1 MKKAILLCG
10 ALLALTATAAMAAP
24 GLRLQWNSCSGTNVK
39 ALPCNTNTGTNSLV
53 GSYCAPAGTEAVTGN
68 EMVLDLQS
76 ADPTLPDWWRF
87 GVVGACNRASA
98 MSVNFDGSAE
108 VDCTDYWAGQASGGV
123 GAYLVGYG
131 APNRARV
138 ILVAAVS
145 PSNAGPLNADER
157 YFSFKLN
164 VSNAKTVGTGACA
177 GCNSDVAIVLNEIKL
192 TQPVGVGDFRITA
205 GCDPAPPNGDTTN
218 GRASF
223 TNNAAQTVLPPG
235 GGATSARPAT
245 WGSIKA
251 LYR

>member
-10 ALLALTATAAMAAP
+10 ALLALSATAALAAP
-24 GLRLQWNSCSGTNVK
+24 GLRLQWNSCSGSNVK
-39 ALPCNTNTGTNSLV
+39 VLPCNANTLTNSLV
-53 GSYCAPAGTEAVTGN
+53 GSYCAPAGTSAVTGN
-68 EMVLDLQS
+68 EMVLDLQTATPTIPAWWQMFTAGSCRPTALS
-76 ADPTLPDWWRF
+76 A
-87 GVVGACNRASA
+87 V
-98 MSVNFDGSAE
+98 FDGSLE
-108 VDCTDYWAGQASGGV
+108 TDCTDYWAGQASGGV
-123 GAYLVGYG
+123 GTYLVGYG

-145 PSNAGPLNADER
+145 PDNATALNADER

-177 GCNSDVAIVLNEIKL
+177 GCNTDVAIVLNEIKL

-223 TNNAAQTVLPPG
+223 TNNGAQSVPPPG
-235 GGATSARPAT
+235 GGATSAHPAT